1 MKRLAA
7 HRTHYFS
14 MTYLWF
20 TLPILIF
27 LNKNIP
33 IIIICLACIS
43 SFLEQWQ
50 HHMCLKILLNWGFFL
65 KWDNLTFM
73 THFFLANLLF
83 IYFIYLLKCFAFRN
97 KFSWKDKNQN
107 TKKGRQ
113 KKTKNKTPQTTTTTK
128 KWINL
133 DYVQKFNKKWK
144 LEKCWFFF

>member
-50 HHMCLKILLNWGFFL
+50 HHMCLKILLEWGCCFF
-65 KWDNLTFM
+65 KWENLTFM

-83 IYFIYLLKCFAFRN
+83 IYFYLFIKILCISKEVFME
-97 KFSWKDKNQN
+97 
-107 TKKGRQ
+107 RQ
-113 KKTKNKTPQTTTTTK
+113 KSKHEKREKKKPRNKTPQ
-128 KWINL
+128 NNNN
-133 DYVQKFNKKWK
+133 NK
-144 LEKCWFFF
+144 EMN

>member
-7 HRTHYFS
+7 HRTHYCS

-50 HHMCLKILLNWGFFL
+50 HHMCLKILLNWGCFFL
-65 KWDNLTFM
+65 NEIIWHSWLI
-73 THFFLANLLF
+73 FFSLICYLF
-83 IYFIYLLKCFAFRN
+83 IFIYLLKCFVFRN
-97 KFSWKDKNQN
+97 KFSWKDTNQN
-107 TKKGRQ
+107 TKRRE
-113 KKTKNKTPQTTTTTK
+113 KTGIKNPKTTTTTTTK

-133 DYVQKFNKKWK
+133 DYIQKFNKKWK
-144 LEKCWFFF
+144 L